1 MKKLIFQILAS
12 ILGICLAV
20 KFVPGVQIKIISG
33 VSEIFGFKITTD
45 WQIFIFLGT
54 ILGLINFFIKPVL
67 KIITLPLHFLTLGFS
82 SILINLGIVWLVSLA
97 FEELIFLGF
106 LPLFWTTLLI
116 SALNLLFGNIFSKIR
131 RI

>member
-12 ILGICLAV
+12 ILGIYLASQYIS
-20 KFVPGVQIKIISG
+20 GVQIKVIPG
-33 VSEIFGFKITTD
+33 ASEIFGFKINAL
-45 WQIFIFLGT
+45 WQIIIILGI
-54 ILGLINFFIKPVL
+54 ILGLANFFIKPIL
-67 KIITLPLHFLTLGFS
+67 KIVTLPLHFLTLGFS

-116 SALNLLFGNIFSKIR
+116 SALNLLFSSILLK
-131 RI
+131 

>member
-20 KFVPGVQIKIISG
+20 KFIPGVQIGVISG
-33 VSEIFGFKITTD
+33 VSEIFGFKITAD
-45 WQIFIFLGT
+45 WQILVSLGI

-67 KIITLPLHFLTLGFS
+67 KIVTLPLHFLTLGLS

-97 FEELIFLGF
+97 FEEFIFLGF
-106 LPLFWTTLLI
+106 LPLFWTTLLV
-116 SALNLLFGNIFSKIR
+116 SALNLLFASFFSKIK
-131 RI
+131 